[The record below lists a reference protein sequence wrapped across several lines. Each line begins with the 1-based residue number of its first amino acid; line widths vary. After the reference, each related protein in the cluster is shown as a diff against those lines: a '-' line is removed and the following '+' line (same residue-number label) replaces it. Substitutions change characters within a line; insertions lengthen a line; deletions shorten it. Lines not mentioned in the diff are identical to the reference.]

1 MSGIVEAVNE
11 FIYIYIWALTQ
22 KRTSKN
28 EQAHNNQRKVIVF
41 YDGVCYLPFYNSE
54 DESLKAIRW

>member
-41 YDGVCYLPFYNSE
+41 YDGVCYLPFFISNG
-54 DESLKAIRW
+54 